1 MEIKRMTVADSKK
14 IQDFCEFDNFWNRY
28 IFQQDIQSPNALYYQ
43 VVEQEEIVGILG
55 ASRILDVIEIRNIAV
70 KKNKRGQGIG
80 TKLLQHF
87 IQELQRDKT
96 IARIEL
102 EVSAKNTVARKLY
115 QKQGFQTVGTRLN
128 YYAKGEDA
136 ILMNLEMKK

>member
-14 IQDFCEFDNFWNRY
+14 IQDFCEFDNFWNQY

-55 ASRILDVIEIRNIAV
+55 ASRILDIIEIRNIAV
-70 KKNKRGQGIG
+70 KKNKRSQGIG
-80 TKLLQHF
+80 TKLLQ
-87 IQELQRDKT
+87 QDKT

>member
-80 TKLLQHF
+80 TKLLQHCKKYSRKEV
-87 IQELQRDKT
+87 ISKTRISNGWNKTELLCKRRRCNSNEFGNEK
-96 IARIEL
+96 
-102 EVSAKNTVARKLY
+102 
-115 QKQGFQTVGTRLN
+115 VGGN
-128 YYAKGEDA
+128 K
-136 ILMNLEMKK
+136 